1 MSAARAFADTYVA
14 IVNRGAYREL
24 ADLFALAAV
33 MLAPGAQVFEGREA
47 IRAFYD
53 GFLTTIKPSIRIA
66 TYVEHDRD
74 CVYELE
80 AKIEGETEYALAAID
95 HATFDDT
102 GLVARLAVYTK

>member
-1 MSAARAFADTYVA
+1 MSAARTFADTYVET
-14 IVNRGAYREL
+14 VNRGAYSDL
-24 ADLFALAAV
+24 ADLFAPGAV

-66 TYVEHDRD
+66 TYVEHDCH

-80 AKIEGETEYALAAID
+80 ARIEGESEYALAAID

-102 GLVARLAVYTK
+102 GLVTRFAVYTK